1 MFAFL
6 STGTELRRFGKG
18 TLPKIALVVLMFIP
32 LIYGALYLWA
42 FWGPD
47 KELSKLPV
55 ALVNSDIATTRDGT
69 AVTAGDDLVGKL
81 LDGHDLGWVETS
93 AADAATGVTNG
104 DYYFSVT
111 IPSDFSTDAISAGT
125 DTPTAAE
132 VRVEIGRAHV

>member
-42 FWGPD
+42 FWAPD
-47 KELSKLPV
+47 KELSHLPV
-55 ALVNSDIATTRDGT
+55 ALVNSDTGATRDGEP
-69 AVTAGDDLVGKL
+69 VTAGDDLVDKL

-93 AADAATGVTNG
+93 A
-104 DYYFSVT
+104 
-111 IPSDFSTDAISAGT
+111 PSTTRLFNETWCPPNRQPQG
-125 DTPTAAE
+125 AE
-132 VRVEIGRAHV
+132 PPGSPNTRR

>member
-42 FWGPD
+42 FWAPD
-47 KELSKLPV
+47 KELSHLPV
-55 ALVNSDIATTRDGT
+55 ALVNTDTGATRDGED
-69 AVTAGDDLVGKL
+69 VSAGDDLVDKL
-81 LDGHDLGWVETS
+81 IDGNDLGWVETS
-93 AADAATGVTNG
+93 AADAATGVIDG

-111 IPSDFSTDAISAGT
+111 IPADFSADAVSAGT
-125 DTPTAAE
+125 DSPTAAE
-132 VRVEIGRAHV
+132 VQ